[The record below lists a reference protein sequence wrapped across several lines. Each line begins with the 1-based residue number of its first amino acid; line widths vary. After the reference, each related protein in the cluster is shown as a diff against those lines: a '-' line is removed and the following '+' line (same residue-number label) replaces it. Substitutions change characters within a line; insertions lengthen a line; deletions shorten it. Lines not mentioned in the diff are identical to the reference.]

1 MELEEIKDGYFNY
14 LVNEML
20 EALMNADEYTCKDFL
35 ILKMEMIVN
44 INKILQS
51 REQYNKII
59 QILREDE
66 ENKKLGRKL

>member
-1 MELEEIKDGYFNY
+1 
-14 LVNEML
+14 ML
-20 EALMNADEYTCKDFL
+20 
-35 ILKMEMIVN
+35 VN

-59 QILREDE
+59 EVLREDE

>member
-1 MELEEIKDGYFNY
+1 MTMEEIKDGYFNY

-20 EALMNADEYTCKDFL
+20 EALMNADGYECKDFL
-35 ILKMEMIVN
+35 VLKLEMIVN

-66 ENKKLGRKL
+66 ESKKLGRKL